1 MVVTQPQMTFLRK
14 NVAQKKNIERLL
26 KYACVCCSKLVYSIS
41 MSFIIILMLGPTTW
55 KVDQRNMA
63 MAEQMNSLIFNEM
76 HFVQLQKDH

>member
-1 MVVTQPQMTFLRK
+1 M
-14 NVAQKKNIERLL
+14 

-41 MSFIIILMLGPTTW
+41 MSFIIILMLSPTTW
-55 KVDQRNMA
+55 KVDHRNMA

>member
-1 MVVTQPQMTFLRK
+1 MVVTQPQMTVLRNK
-14 NVAQKKNIERLL
+14 MLLKRKRLL
-26 KYACVCCSKLVYSIS
+26 KYTCVCCSKLVYSIS
-41 MSFIIILMLGPTTW
+41 MSFIIILMLGPTIW

>member
-1 MVVTQPQMTFLRK
+1 MVKGKIKSLSVPLM
-14 NVAQKKNIERLL
+14 

-41 MSFIIILMLGPTTW
+41 MSFNIILMLSPTTW
-55 KVDQRNMA
+55 KVDHRNMA